1 MGLLLDGNGNHST
14 REKDL
19 EKSGRT
25 LRVNHG
31 DSVMS
36 HSGGSESRRNQL
48 GVTKDQGSLKEPSK
62 AA

>member
-1 MGLLLDGNGNHST
+1 MGLLSDGNGNHST
-14 REKDL
+14 RQKDF
-19 EKSGRT
+19 ENSGRP

-48 GVTKDQGSLKEPSK
+48 CVTKDQGSLREPSK